1 MATGIRK
8 RSIGGKTV
16 YEINFYDQHRVR
28 RYEPAG
34 TTLRAAKRLR
44 DKRLAE
50 VKAGTYVHGGPN
62 PRMLMDE
69 LADYWT
75 AEKER
80 EGMRSLD
87 DARACYDNHV
97 RPRLGRVRVEDLTP
111 KMVDA
116 MVRDLRGELAAKT
129 IRNVHG
135 VLRSMLELAR
145 FEEVIVTNP
154 ATLPRG
160 KLPRVAKKRKPR
172 FSREELWQLLT
183 DPAIP
188 GWRRVFYALMGLG
201 GLRLGEASGRRWRDY
216 DTDTSNLGALLV
228 HSQYDDQPLK
238 TADDGEDTRER
249 LVPVHPA
256 LADILERWRREGFAE
271 LYGRHPSPDDWL
283 CPDPRTGKPR
293 TQNQA
298 VKALY
303 RDLERVGIAHREPG
317 AKKGRACHAFRHTFI
332 SLARS
337 DGARKDVLERVT
349 HNARGDVVD
358 GYTDWEWT
366 ALSEAVGSLRLGL
379 ERAPVVELEAAREAT
394 GGQPLPPPPA
404 AHGGGN
410 GGGGAIDPGISSG
423 GGGSRTL
430 GRIVPTLVS
439 PEVSPIQVRAGNPQK
454 RQESAKPVSMVATRH
469 HLERARTLL
478 EDAGHSREAKAVRWA
493 TEELL
498 EGEDGER

>member
-1 MATGIRK
+1 
-8 RSIGGKTV
+8 
-16 YEINFYDQHRVR
+16 
-28 RYEPAG
+28 
-34 TTLRAAKRLR
+34 
-44 DKRLAE
+44 
-50 VKAGTYVHGGPN
+50 
-62 PRMLMDE
+62 
-69 LADYWT
+69 
-75 AEKER
+75 
-80 EGMRSLD
+80 
-87 DARACYDNHV
+87 
-97 RPRLGRVRVEDLTP
+97 
-111 KMVDA
+111 MVDA

-154 ATLPRG
+154 ASLPRG

-188 GWRRVFYALMGLG
+188 DWRRVFYALMGLG

-216 DTDTSNLGALLV
+216 DTDTSGLGALLV

-256 LADILERWRREGFAE
+256 LADILDRWRREGFAA

-283 CPDPRTGKPR
+283 CPDPRTGNPR

-303 RDLERVGIAHREPG
+303 RDLARIGIPHREPG
-317 AKKGRACHAFRHTFI
+317 STKGRACHAFRHTFI

-379 ERAPVVELEAAREAT
+379 ERSPVV
-394 GGQPLPPPPA
+394 
-404 AHGGGN
+404 
-410 GGGGAIDPGISSG
+410 
-423 GGGSRTL
+423 
-430 GRIVPTLVS
+430 
-439 PEVSPIQVRAGNPQK
+439 
-454 RQESAKPVSMVATRH
+454 
-469 HLERARTLL
+469 
-478 EDAGHSREAKAVRWA
+478 
-493 TEELL
+493 
-498 EGEDGER
+498 